1 MSQREQFEKWE
12 YNESSPGKDDPWDIW
27 QAAQAAAVP
36 EVLRKDQCD
45 SDWQKGYVKGWNS
58 CVASMLAALQAE
70 LVKAKDIPMKYKR
83 MEFNAQL
90 QNENTRLQAENAE
103 LRKREEWITNLFERK
118 WNGVVGTGNSHS
130 YHLRGDWRHIV
141 GALSGPTLSDAI
153 DSAMKGEK

>member
-1 MSQREQFEKWE
+1 MLTIAKPKATQQRRRLA
-12 YNESSPGKDDPWDIW
+12 GLL
-27 QAAQAAAVP
+27 AAAPKPTEDV
-36 EVLRKDQCD
+36 
-45 SDWQKGYVKGWNS
+45 
-58 CVASMLAALQAE
+58 
-70 LVKAKDIPMKYKR
+70 KYKR